1 MEISREQ
8 RAAIGEA
15 VVRLEREFYG
25 RGPRSVRVSVS
36 DSDPYTVTVLSID
49 SLTAMDRTLSAR
61 NLQAAVVSHHQ
72 ALHEA
77 TAEDF
82 LGEIDKIV
90 GRRPGS
96 YLSQV
101 DPSDGYAVR
110 VFIFTTPEAD

>member
-1 MEISREQ
+1 MDISREE

-36 DSDPYTVTVLSID
+36 DAEPDTITVLSID
-49 SLTAMDRTLSAR
+49 TLTAMDRTLSER
-61 NLQAAVVSHHQ
+61 DMRHAVVAHHQ
-72 ALHEA
+72 AIHEV
-77 TAEDF
+77 TAQDF
-82 LGEIDKIV
+82 LDEVEKILD
-90 GRRPGS
+90 RRPTS

-110 VFIFTTPEAD
+110 VFIFPGAAD